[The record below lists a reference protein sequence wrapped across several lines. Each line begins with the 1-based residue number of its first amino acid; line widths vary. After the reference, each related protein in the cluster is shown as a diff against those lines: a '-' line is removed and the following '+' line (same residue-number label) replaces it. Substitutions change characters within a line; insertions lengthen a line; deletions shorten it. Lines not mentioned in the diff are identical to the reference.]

1 MISERI
7 RALRD
12 KASISQSE
20 LAKRLS
26 VTRASVN
33 AWESGLSAPTAYY
46 IVEMAKLFH
55 VSADYLLEIDSAE
68 HISLAGLTKDEIRIL
83 YELLSYF
90 DKRKSGEAF
99 Q

>member
-68 HISLAGLTKDEIRIL
+68 NISLAGLTKDEVRIL

-90 DKRKSGEAF
+90 DKRKSGESF